1 MQRAAVLKGEA
12 GIGPKPKLK
21 DSTFETAKTEFLK
34 WSEANKKPRTHR
46 GYRNFLTRL
55 AGSFAGSRLSEI
67 DPLSVER
74 HKHARIKAGARIA
87 ANRELAVLKAMFNR
101 CRALGLYEG
110 ATPEIRLTKEPKTRI
125 RFLSD
130 DEEARLLAAAGE
142 PLRTIVLV
150 GIHTGLRIAAE
161 ALTLR
166 KEHVDLVHRVLT
178 VEAAYAK
185 SGRTRKVPLNG
196 VARSVLARILEQG
209 AGPFVFARANG
220 RPYTTIRK
228 AFEAACDE
236 AKLTGVTPH
245 TLRHTF
251 ASRLAMA
258 GVDPRTIQE
267 FGGWSSRDGR
277 ALHAS
282 LAESPRRGNRADRE
296 KFHNAFHNSAPGRF
310 WRARRK
316 CLIVNA
322 GAGVAQ
328 WQSS

>member
-101 CRALGLYEG
+101 CRALGLYER

-130 DEEARLLAAAGE
+130 DEEVRLLAAAGE

-150 GIHTGLRIAAE
+150 GIHTGLRTPRPHRRGGLCEERPHAEGPAERRGEIGAGQDPRARGRPVCLRQGQRE
-161 ALTLR
+161 ALHDDPEGLR
-166 KEHVDLVHRVLT
+166 GRVRRGEAHRHHAAHPTAHVRL
-178 VEAAYAK
+178 EA
-185 SGRTRKVPLNG
+185 
-196 VARSVLARILEQG
+196 
-209 AGPFVFARANG
+209 
-220 RPYTTIRK
+220 
-228 AFEAACDE
+228 
-236 AKLTGVTPH
+236 
-245 TLRHTF
+245 
-251 ASRLAMA
+251 
-258 GVDPRTIQE
+258 
-267 FGGWSSRDGR
+267 RDGR
-277 ALHAS
+277 
-282 LAESPRRGNRADRE
+282 RRSADD
-296 KFHNAFHNSAPGRF
+296 PGI
-310 WRARRK
+310 RR
-316 CLIVNA
+316 LV
-322 GAGVAQ
+322 V
-328 WQSS
+328 